1 MARDES
7 EKNAWDEIATAISSE
22 PLPIERVIRDRP
34 CLVVLAGSRMGESV
48 NVSDGMTVGRGAD
61 ADFQISD
68 DGVSRIHLRLERIA
82 KGRMRVI
89 DQDSRNGTFVN
100 GRRVTDALLRDG
112 DKVYLGTKVI
122 VRFSYADYLEEAY
135 QQQMYEAALRDPLTG
150 LFNRRHLLTQLDSE
164 FRFVVRHSTPL
175 TIVIIDLDHFKQ
187 LNDEHGHLVGDHA
200 LSGFGKFLAGAVRG
214 GDVAARYGGEEFMLV
229 CRGIRPAAGVKLAN
243 RLREALAG
251 LLLVEEHPQLRMT
264 FSAGVA
270 GMPDPRINSPVELI
284 RAADTA
290 LYEAKHKGRDRV
302 EIAE

>member
-34 CLVVLAGSRMGESV
+34 CLVVLAGSRMGESI
-48 NVSDGMTVGRGAD
+48 NVFDGMTVGRGAD
-61 ADFQISD
+61 ADFRISD
-68 DGVSRIHLRLERIA
+68 DGVSRIHLRLERTA
-82 KGRMRVI
+82 KGRMRAI

-100 GRRVTDALLRDG
+100 GRPIKDALLRDG
-112 DKVYLGTKVI
+112 DKIYLGTKVI

-164 FRFVVRHSTPL
+164 FRFVARHGTPL
-175 TIVIIDLDHFKQ
+175 TVVILDLDHFKR
-187 LNDEHGHLVGDHA
+187 LNDEHGHLVGDQA
-200 LSGFGKFLAGAVRG
+200 LSAFGKFLAGAVRG
-214 GDVAARYGGEEFMLV
+214 VDLAARYGGEEFMLV
-229 CRGIRPAAGVKLAN
+229 CRGIRSAAGIKMAT

-251 LLLVEEHPQLRMT
+251 QSLIEDNPQLRVT

-270 GMPDPRINSPVELI
+270 GVPDPRINSPAELI

-290 LYEAKHKGRDRV
+290 LYEAKRKGRDRV
-302 EIAE
+302 ELAE